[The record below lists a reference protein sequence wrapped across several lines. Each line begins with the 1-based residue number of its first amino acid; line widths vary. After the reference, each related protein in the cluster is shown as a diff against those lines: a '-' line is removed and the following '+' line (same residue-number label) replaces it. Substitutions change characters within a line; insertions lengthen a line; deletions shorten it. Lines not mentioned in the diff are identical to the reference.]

1 MKFNEK
7 LKVLREQKEYTQEEI
22 ANKIGIARQSVSKWE
37 NGINEPDFDTL
48 KKLCKILDCSIAD
61 LIDDDKELETTKEK
75 KADITSKKLIYA
87 NVAITIASILILF
100 AFIAG
105 MNDVIITHWDH
116 LLNPT
121 YGSKWNALFFS
132 LCPLLGLSLSIIL
145 KIYSEKNCH
154 YHKYKVMMQ
163 IVSLVM
169 QILILVFMIVSL
181 SFMDTYSIVVSS
193 SLFAAS
199 VLALMFTMGIFTH
212 PKFNKRNPLFGL
224 KTNFTLSSEVGWNKV
239 NSFASIVLSTTALI
253 AYTLVLIFIDSVYS
267 VYFIG
272 LLFVGVIIAFIQHE
286 VVRHNINKK

>member
-48 KKLCKILDCSIAD
+48 KKLCQILDCSIAD
-61 LIDDDKELETTKEK
+61 LIDDDKELETTKEQ
-75 KADITSKKLIYA
+75 KANKTTKKLVYA

-100 AFIAG
+100 AFFVG
-105 MNDVIITHWDH
+105 MNDEIIIHWDH
-116 LLNPT
+116 LFNPT
-121 YGSKWNALFFS
+121 YGPKLNALFLL
-132 LCPLLGLSLSIIL
+132 LCPVVGLSLSIIL
-145 KIYSEKNCH
+145 EIYSDHNCH

-163 IVSLVM
+163 IVSLVI
-169 QILILVFMIVSL
+169 QILILVLMIVTL

-199 VLALMFTMGIFTH
+199 ALSLIFAMGIFTH

-239 NSFASIVLSTTALI
+239 NSFASIVISATALI
-253 AYTLVLIFIDSVYS
+253 SYALVLIFIDSVYS